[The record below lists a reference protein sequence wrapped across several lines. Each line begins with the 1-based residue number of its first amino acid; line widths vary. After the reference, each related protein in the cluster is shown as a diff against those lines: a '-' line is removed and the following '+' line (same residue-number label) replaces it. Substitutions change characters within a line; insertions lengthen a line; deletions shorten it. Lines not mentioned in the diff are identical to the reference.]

1 MFRIAFIISSP
12 PSSPPLPDYYILII
26 IEWTISPEIT
36 LTVYVVENLKIQ
48 ISEENILE
56 RTFTQQ
62 FLSQIP
68 RREVIVFSLN
78 YLVSCNLLQQRR
90 LLTSSWAPHFLA
102 NNKRLGATNR
112 PGNSRK
118 CSENKGSL
126 CKRKHYLLPFEI
138 PPYKRCLKHLQPLFS
153 DKILKKINIY
163 EFFRQKL
170 S

>member
-1 MFRIAFIISSP
+1 MPCTYNTYIIHNIYIFLYLHHRSLGQYIHPKMFRIAFIISSP

-90 LLTSSWAPHFLA
+90 LLTSS
-102 NNKRLGATNR
+102 
-112 PGNSRK
+112 
-118 CSENKGSL
+118 
-126 CKRKHYLLPFEI
+126 
-138 PPYKRCLKHLQPLFS
+138 
-153 DKILKKINIY
+153 
-163 EFFRQKL
+163 
-170 S
+170 